1 MQAQLRPLL
10 EFGLEPSL
18 EAMNEGYSDYFVPI
32 RLEFARFL
40 GMAKSDGVDFSLSR
54 AIIVDDAIAGVALIA
69 RRGWTTRLAAMS
81 VRPAFRGKGL
91 GRQAMNDLIAE
102 SEERGDH
109 RMVLE
114 VIESNTPAVRLY
126 EASGFR
132 VDRRLLGF
140 KVAESAP
147 SDEVATLEDV
157 DIRNVAVLVGAH
169 GIENLPWQLSA
180 ETLAHQGPPS
190 VGFQLGH
197 AHAVITN
204 PQAAKIVLQCLIVD
218 PSHRG
223 QGHASELLH
232 ALFGRFTGR
241 EWVVP
246 PVCPEELA
254 PFLQRMGFELQELS
268 QLQMSRTTA

>member
-1 MQAQLRPLL
+1 
-10 EFGLEPSL
+10 
-18 EAMNEGYSDYFVPI
+18 
-32 RLEFARFL
+32 
-40 GMAKSDGVDFSLSR
+40 MAKSDGVDFSLSR

-147 SDEVATLEDV
+147 SDEVATLEDI
-157 DIRNVAVLVGAH
+157 DIRKRLRALKRRSDGRVDD
-169 GIENLPWQLSA
+169 
-180 ETLAHQGPPS
+180 TL
-190 VGFQLGH
+190 QLGPLTMDLQH
-197 AHAVITN
+197 KELRCNDERVRLSPREFALTEMLM
-204 PQAAKIVLQCLIVD
+204 AKPGRVVPKELIVSTLSNWEAD
-218 PSHRG
+218 FSENSVEVYVHRLRKRFG
-223 QGHASELLH
+223 ELGVVIKTVRGFGYVMEIAEPGTPAAEAGH
-232 ALFGRFTGR
+232 
-241 EWVVP
+241 
-246 PVCPEELA
+246 
-254 PFLQRMGFELQELS
+254 
-268 QLQMSRTTA
+268 